1 VPIGATGTIRT
12 VCKERLQSL
21 VTTFTNMEELKIR
34 VKRFARTTEYSKEMR
49 LLVKNQKE
57 NEPKELVM
65 PGKEEA
71 KLPYVMKKYKKIL

>member
-1 VPIGATGTIRT
+1 M

-21 VTTFTNMEELKIR
+21 VTTFTNMELEIR
-34 VKRFARTTEYSKEMR
+34 VKSFIRTTEAIADYVGREYSKKIK

-57 NEPKELVM
+57 NEPKGLVM

-71 KLPYVMKKYKKIL
+71 KLPSMTKKYENIR